1 MSLAVTDIIII
12 VVVLA
17 SGLMALLRGFVREVL
32 TIIAWV
38 GAAIIAI
45 YLFPY
50 LRPMAR
56 GILNPPLLADVAS
69 FAVLYLMVL
78 IPAFILTSRVGR
90 RFGRDNPGVL
100 DRTGGF
106 IFGVARGLFIVGLA
120 FWVHAMVLDPGAV
133 PSWAENSRLRPVIL
147 AVASIF
153 PQDMGAIAT
162 SSQTRKSTAP
172 DPPADQATAADEKD
186 EGYKPEDRRSI
197 DQLITTTT
205 DE

>member
-56 GILNPPLLADVAS
+56 GILNPPLLADVAA
-69 FAVLYLMVL
+69 FTMVYLIVL
-78 IPAFILTSRVGR
+78 IPAFIFTSRVGR
-90 RFGRDNPGVL
+90 RFGRDDPGIL

-106 IFGVARGLFIVGLA
+106 IFGVARGLFIIGLA

-147 AVASIF
+147 AVAGIF
-153 PQDMGAIAT
+153 PQDMDAIST

-172 DPPADQATAADEKD
+172 DPPTDQATADDEND

>member
-1 MSLAVTDIIII
+1 MSLAVPDIIII
-12 VVVLA
+12 AVVLA

-50 LRPMAR
+50 LRPTAR
-56 GILNPPLLADVAS
+56 GILNPALLADVAAFS
-69 FAVLYLMVL
+69 VIYLIVL
-78 IPAFILTSRVGR
+78 IPAFILTTRVGR
-90 RFGRDNPGVL
+90 KFGRDDPGVL

-106 IFGVARGLFIVGLA
+106 LFGVARGLFLVGLA
-120 FWVHAMVLDPGAV
+120 FSVHAMVLDPGTV
-133 PSWAENSRLRPVIL
+133 PSWTENSRLRPIIL

-153 PQDMGAIAT
+153 PEDMNAITT
-162 SSQTRKSTAP
+162 SSQSRRPTDS
-172 DPPADQATAADEKD
+172 DPPANDSSSADEND
-186 EGYKPEDRRSI
+186 EGYEPKDRRGL